1 MKNLRIIIPAGV
13 CAIIGIVAVVMLTKG
28 SGEKVLSKSFVG
40 KTGNT
45 TQTYGKT
52 YREIIQRAID
62 RDELDKLSPY
72 EKSLYKLGITADI
85 FKKPM
90 LSAPA
95 RVPDPPE
102 YYRDSKTGELIR
114 GDVNQRTG
122 KILAPEGSIRY
133 GNVLSDAA
141 RDKKGIY
148 KQYSPLFDRNKPL
161 VRDVGEYVISD
172 KDVRTEYDPTDGNW
186 IKTRKQGWLGDQK
199 GWDGNL
205 VRDYSWL
212 SDIRINGIQ
221 MSMPLI
227 TEKTTGDELSW
238 LLSGKEPTKDI
249 IDKANKFARDR
260 IMRGLSPFKGGRG
273 ASKLTPIQSYTH
285 LKDDKTE

>member
-1 MKNLRIIIPAGV
+1 MR
-13 CAIIGIVAVVMLTKG
+13 
-28 SGEKVLSKSFVG
+28 
-40 KTGNT
+40 
-45 TQTYGKT
+45 TYQQ
-52 YREIIQRAID
+52 IIQRAID

-85 FKKPM
+85 FNKPM

-133 GNVLSDAA
+133 GKVLSDAA

-148 KQYSPLFDRNKPL
+148 KQYSPLFDINKPL

-205 VRDYSWL
+205 VRDYS
-212 SDIRINGIQ
+212 
-221 MSMPLI
+221 
-227 TEKTTGDELSW
+227 
-238 LLSGKEPTKDI
+238 
-249 IDKANKFARDR
+249 
-260 IMRGLSPFKGGRG
+260 
-273 ASKLTPIQSYTH
+273 
-285 LKDDKTE
+285 